1 MEELLSEL
9 IRLIE
14 QNISDEK
21 KVKSIFTEFVMLVY
35 EYDDDLLNSLAKDS
49 DLLAECYQ
57 DYLEENIES
66 DE

>member
-1 MEELLSEL
+1 MEELLLEL

-14 QNISDEK
+14 ENISDEK
-21 KVKSIFTEFVMLVY
+21 KVKNIFSEFVMLVY

-57 DYLEENIES
+57 DYLEGNVES